1 MGVARGLLLLWMNRN
16 GSWRN
21 PWRPF
26 TLGSAAMNSVNAA
39 TAVHSL
45 ALAQSLASSV
55 TLVRRQF
62 PAAQPNLSPWRDD
75 PCTRHWDEATTLDL
89 AFDFPGWSPRLQCRS
104 LLLQLRLKP
113 EEGGM
118 SSSCPSLLG
127 VVMRGM
133 TFDGERWRLATVGD
147 WLPVGPHLPQREQVE
162 QLQLI
167 GRELFEVFEQ
177 DVSNRSCS

>member
-1 MGVARGLLLLWMNRN
+1 MN
-16 GSWRN
+16 
-21 PWRPF
+21 P
-26 TLGSAAMNSVNAA
+26 VNAA
-39 TAVHSL
+39 AAVHSL
-45 ALAQSLASSV
+45 ALAQTLASSV

-75 PCTRHWDEATTLDL
+75 PCTRHWDEAATLDL

-104 LLLQLRLKP
+104 LLLQLRLKQDG
-113 EEGGM
+113 EGM
-118 SSSCPSLLG
+118 ASSCPSLLG

-147 WLPVGPHLPQREQVE
+147 WLPAGPHLPHRDQVE

-167 GRELFEVFEQ
+167 CRELFEVFGQ
-177 DVSNRSCS
+177 GVLNRTSS

>member
-1 MGVARGLLLLWMNRN
+1 MN
-16 GSWRN
+16 
-21 PWRPF
+21 P
-26 TLGSAAMNSVNAA
+26 VNAA
-39 TAVHSL
+39 AAVHSV
-45 ALAQSLASSV
+45 ALAQALATSV

-75 PCTRHWDEATTLDL
+75 ASTRLWDEAATLDL

-113 EEGGM
+113 EEGRTD
-118 SSSCPSLLG
+118 SSCPSLLG

-133 TFDGERWRLATVGD
+133 TFEGERWRLATVGD
-147 WLPVGPHLPQREQVE
+147 WLPAGPHLPQRDQVE

-167 GRELFEVFEQ
+167 CRELFEVFEKG
-177 DVSNRSCS
+177 VPNRTSS

>member
-1 MGVARGLLLLWMNRN
+1 MN
-16 GSWRN
+16 
-21 PWRPF
+21 P
-26 TLGSAAMNSVNAA
+26 VNAA
-39 TAVHSL
+39 AAVHSV
-45 ALAQSLASSV
+45 ALAQALASSV

-75 PCTRHWDEATTLDL
+75 SCTRHWDEATTLDL
-89 AFDFPGWSPRLQCRS
+89 AFDFPGWSPRLECRS
-104 LLLQLRLKP
+104 LLLQLRLKL

-118 SSSCPSLLG
+118 ASSCPSLLG

-147 WLPVGPHLPQREQVE
+147 WLPAGPHLPQPDQVE

-167 GRELFEVFEQ
+167 CRELFEVFEKG
-177 DVSNRSCS
+177 VPNRTSS

>member
-1 MGVARGLLLLWMNRN
+1 MN
-16 GSWRN
+16 
-21 PWRPF
+21 P
-26 TLGSAAMNSVNAA
+26 VNAA
-39 TAVHSL
+39 AAVHSV
-45 ALAQSLASSV
+45 ALAQALATSV

-75 PCTRHWDEATTLDL
+75 PCTRHWDEVATLDL

-113 EEGGM
+113 EEGWM
-118 SSSCPSLLG
+118 ASSCPSLLG

-133 TFDGERWRLATVGD
+133 TFEGERWRLATVGD
-147 WLPVGPHLPQREQVE
+147 WWPAGAHLPQRDQVD
-162 QLQLI
+162 QLHLI

-177 DVSNRSCS
+177 GVSNRTSS

>member
-1 MGVARGLLLLWMNRN
+1 MN
-16 GSWRN
+16 
-21 PWRPF
+21 
-26 TLGSAAMNSVNAA
+26 TVNAA
-39 TAVHSL
+39 AAVHSV
-45 ALAQSLASSV
+45 ALAQALATSV

-75 PCTRHWDEATTLDL
+75 ASTRLWDEAATLDL

-113 EEGGM
+113 EEGRTD
-118 SSSCPSLLG
+118 SSCPSLLG

-133 TFDGERWRLATVGD
+133 TFEGERWRLATVGD
-147 WLPVGPHLPQREQVE
+147 WLPAGPHLPQRDQVE

-167 GRELFEVFEQ
+167 CRELFEVFEKG
-177 DVSNRSCS
+177 VPNRTSS